1 MRKTVFTNKR
11 FYYLFVSLLLLL
23 LLYNIYIT
31 IKSQDV
37 YGLLPIFVEGSLLAF
52 IFSKSKSA
60 KLLIQIWT
68 VIFLIIVPALE
79 LTSQVMT
86 RLNDSFE
93 HFNWSAFVFQLFL
106 LGAGILFWD
115 FIKRTV
121 KVSFLETNSNTETSS
136 QMDVEV

>member
-1 MRKTVFTNKR
+1 MRKTVFTDKR
-11 FYYLFVSLLLLL
+11 FYYLFVGLLMLL

-31 IKSQDV
+31 LTSHNV
-37 YGLLPIFVEGSLLAF
+37 YGLLPIFIEGSLLAF

-86 RLNDSFE
+86 GLNDGFE

-121 KVSFLETNSNTETSS
+121 KVSFLETNSNSDTSS
-136 QMDVEV
+136 RKETEV